1 MTMRSFGLAIVFAAV
16 VSPTPPCVAD
26 KSSYVI
32 EPADVLRVEVIGIDL
47 APNSV
52 EGEHTVHPDGTISLG
67 AYGTVKLNGMSV
79 PKARTA
85 IKEFLVSRAAPDG
98 EVAVC
103 LEVVAHDSKV
113 CYIVVHDEQGEQVS
127 RIRWNANE
135 TVAAAVLR
143 VEGLAATAAKDG
155 ICIARPLARSI
166 RMLAVDW
173 QAITQE
179 GRLATNHKLQ
189 PGDRIFVGQSP
200 SK

>member
-16 VSPTPPCVAD
+16 VSPTPLCVAD

-47 APNSV
+47 AHNSV
-52 EGEHTVHPDGTISLG
+52 EGERTVYPDGTISLG
-67 AYGTVKLNGMSV
+67 AYGTVKMNGMSV

-103 LEVVAHDSKV
+103 LEVVSHDSKV
-113 CYIVVHDEQGEQVS
+113 CYIVVHDEQGEKVS
-127 RIRWNANE
+127 LIRWKPNE

-166 RMLAVDW
+166 RTLAVDW

-179 GRLATNHKLQ
+179 GRLATNRKLQ
-189 PGDRIFVGQSP
+189 SGDRIFVGQSN

>member
-1 MTMRSFGLAIVFAAV
+1 
-16 VSPTPPCVAD
+16 
-26 KSSYVI
+26 
-32 EPADVLRVEVIGIDL
+32 
-47 APNSV
+47 
-52 EGEHTVHPDGTISLG
+52 
-67 AYGTVKLNGMSV
+67 MSV
-79 PKARTA
+79 PRARTA

-127 RIRWNANE
+127 HIRWNASE

-143 VEGLAATAAKDG
+143 VEGLAAIAANDG

-166 RMLAVDW
+166 RTLAVDW
-173 QAITQE
+173 RAITQE